1 MPQLPQIKE
10 QLKEDEMSAKVHEEK
25 PVTGS
30 VFERR
35 IARREFLRRATALL
49 GGVGLGS
56 LLASCGP
63 APTPQRVEVTRVVE
77 KEVEKVVTAT
87 PALTGDRLNLWCW
100 SIYAPAFAIE
110 SFQEKY
116 DVRVNITFYFGNS
129 ELLAKVMAGHTGADI
144 IMPSH
149 YRLPQ
154 YTAQN
159 LIQPIDVDKIPNFR
173 YLYNSV
179 KNLDYTFYQDQR
191 ISIPYCFGVTGLA
204 YNTEEVEGPV
214 TSWATAW
221 DPRYKGRILMEDTES
236 WVYATAMGLGYRL
249 EDLKTDTDAKLA
261 KIKAK
266 MLEQKP
272 LLLKLSH
279 GLEEVR
285 TLFVSGDALVA
296 HTDDG
301 LAWGLQKDGFPV
313 GVAVPQ
319 EGANGWQDQ
328 FCIPAEAPH
337 VDLAHAWI
345 NHMLDPEACASLA
358 EEVGYLTVNEEAASL
373 MDPEIKAIMKHSDE
387 ELARVQWTPAFSD
400 EVLGKISKT
409 LEEAKA
415 G

>member
-1 MPQLPQIKE
+1 
-10 QLKEDEMSAKVHEEK
+10 MSAEVREDKLVR
-25 PVTGS
+25 GFAS
-30 VFERR
+30 ERS
-35 IARREFLRRATALL
+35 ISRREFIRRATALL
-49 GGVGLGS
+49 GGASLGS
-56 LLASCGP
+56 LLASCAP

-77 KEVEKVVTAT
+77 KEVERVVTAT
-87 PALTGDRLNLWCW
+87 PVPTGDRLNLWCW
-100 SIYAPAFAIE
+100 SIYAPASAIE
-110 SFQEKY
+110 SFQEEY

-129 ELLAKVMAGHTGADI
+129 ELLAKVMAGGTGADI

-149 YRLPQ
+149 YRVPQ
-154 YTAQN
+154 YTSQN
-159 LIQPIDVDKIPNFR
+159 LIQPIDIGKIPNFR
-173 YLYNSV
+173 YLYDSV
-179 KNLDYTFYQDQR
+179 KNLGYTFYQGQR
-191 ISIPYCFGVTGLA
+191 ISIPYVFGVTGLV
-204 YNTEEVEGPV
+204 YNSEEVEGPV

-236 WVYATAMGLGYRL
+236 WVYATAMHLGYRL
-249 EDLKTDTDAKLA
+249 EDLKTDTEAKLA
-261 KIKAK
+261 EIKAK

-285 TLFVSGDALVA
+285 TLFVSEEALVA

-313 GVAVPQ
+313 RVVVPQ

-337 VDLAHAWI
+337 MDLAHAWI
-345 NHMLDPEACASLA
+345 NHMLDPEVCTSLA
-358 EEVGYLTVNEEAASL
+358 EEMGYLTVNEEAASL
-373 MDPEIKAIMKHSDE
+373 MDPELKEIMKHSDE

-400 EVLGKISKT
+400 EVLGEISKT
-409 LEEAKA
+409 LQEAKA

>member
-1 MPQLPQIKE
+1 MDAE
-10 QLKEDEMSAKVHEEK
+10 VREGGGGSAS
-25 PVTGS
+25 GRCLS
-30 VFERR
+30 
-35 IARREFLRRATALL
+35 RREFLQRVTGLL
-49 GGVGLGS
+49 GGLGLGS

-63 APTPQRVEVTRVVE
+63 APAPHEVEVTRVVE

-87 PALTGDRLNLWCW
+87 PAPTANRLNLWCW
-100 SIYAPAFAIE
+100 SIYAPASAIE

-116 DVRVNITFYFGNS
+116 DARVNITFYFGNS

-159 LIQPIDVDKIPNFR
+159 LIQPVDVDKIPNFR
-173 YLYNSV
+173 YLYDSV
-179 KNLDYTFYQDQR
+179 KSLDYTFYEGQR
-191 ISIPYCFGVTGLA
+191 IAIPYCLGVTGLV

-221 DPRYKGRILMEDTES
+221 DPRYRGRILMEDTES
-236 WVYATAMGLGYRL
+236 WVYAAAMYLGYKL
-249 EDLKTDTDAKLA
+249 EELTTSTESNLA

-285 TLFVSGDALVA
+285 TLFVSGEALVA
-296 HTDDG
+296 HSDDG

-313 GVAVPQ
+313 KVIVPQ

-337 VDLAHAWI
+337 LDLAHAWI
-345 NHMLDPEACASLA
+345 NHMLDPEVCASLA

-373 MDPEIKAIMKHSDE
+373 MDPEIKEIMRHSDE